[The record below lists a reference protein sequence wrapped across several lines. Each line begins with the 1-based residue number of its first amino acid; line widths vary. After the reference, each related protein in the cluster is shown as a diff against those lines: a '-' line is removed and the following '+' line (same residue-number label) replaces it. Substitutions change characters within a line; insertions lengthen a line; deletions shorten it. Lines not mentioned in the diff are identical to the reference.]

1 MIFFV
6 RVIGFQKKIK
16 DYLRLLKPSKD
27 ELGNYQEPDTRSV
40 CISLNKYVNV
50 ITEDHEEIITS
61 TNNQVRTFIFQQF
74 KNIT

>member
-6 RVIGFQKKIK
+6 RVIGFQEKIE

-40 CISLNKYVNV
+40 CISLNKYVNAL
-50 ITEDHEEIITS
+50 TEDHPPI
-61 TNNQVRTFIFQQF
+61 
-74 KNIT
+74 NIREYK